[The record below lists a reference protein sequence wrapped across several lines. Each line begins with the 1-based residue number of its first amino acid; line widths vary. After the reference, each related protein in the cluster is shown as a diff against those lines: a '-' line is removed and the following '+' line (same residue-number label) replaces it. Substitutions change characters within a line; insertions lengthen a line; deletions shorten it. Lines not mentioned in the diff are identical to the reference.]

1 MEIKDFGDIKRIT
14 AQKMREGNGVYFWS
28 ASVINKNDKTL
39 SRFVR
44 DISAVAN
51 AEGGIIVVGIK
62 SYRGRANSIEYIKN
76 EVSINWLVNEIQS
89 RISRRI
95 KDLQI
100 NIISEIEGQLLV
112 IKIPEFNNSP
122 HMCDDGRYYYWNG
135 KKAMVMDETR
145 VRYMY
150 KATSSPE
157 LEFVGL
163 YGTNG
168 VPIMKDGIIEKLS
181 FYPKLIVQ
189 NRGGQVEKDYKVELT
204 IPAELHDTNFHP
216 LQTNLVRHEGGNMV
230 FSIPGR
236 NPLFQD
242 EISAPFEIKLVVTA
256 DSFEVFEQS
265 DLQIRIYY
273 SKGVHTHS
281 IGICD
286 TLRYNG
292 RKLCSNDFFPKQ
304 SLDGF
309 NNVKQ
314 KLL

>member
-1 MEIKDFGDIKRIT
+1 LRIETFSDIRRIT
-14 AQKMREGNGVYFWS
+14 DQKMREGNGVYFWS
-28 ASVINKNDKTL
+28 PSVIKKDDRTL
-39 SRFVR
+39 LRLAR

-51 AEGGIIVVGIK
+51 AEGGVIIIGIK
-62 SYRGRANSIEYIKN
+62 SYRGRANSIEYIKIDIN
-76 EVSINWLVNEIQS
+76 INWLIHEIQS

-95 KDLQI
+95 KDLTI
-100 NIISEIEGQLLV
+100 NSITETEGQVLI
-112 IKIPEFNNSP
+112 IKIPENNNSP
-122 HMCDDGRYYYWNG
+122 HMCEDGKYYYWSG
-135 KKAMVMDETR
+135 KKAVVMEETR

-168 VPIMKDGIIEKLS
+168 VPVLKDGAIERVS

-216 LQTNLVRHEGGNMV
+216 LQTNLVRHEGGDMV

-242 EISAPFEIKLVVTA
+242 EISAPFELKLVVNA
-256 DSFEVFEQS
+256 ENFEVFEQS
-265 DLQIRIYY
+265 NLQIRIYY

-281 IGICD
+281 LNISD
-286 TLRYNG
+286 SLRYNG
-292 RKLCSNDFFPKQ
+292 RKLCIKDFLPKQ
-304 SLDGF
+304 SLE
-309 NNVKQ
+309 N
-314 KLL
+314 